1 MRTIPI
7 LTVVL
12 AALLVAGPLMPSWL
26 VFLLTVAFAKG
37 LVVLGLL
44 VMMRAGLV
52 SFGQG
57 LYYGLGAYTAGLAT
71 NFLGVTDAI
80 ALVVL
85 GGLVSA
91 VAGYVLGF
99 IMARYREIFFAML
112 SLALSMILYGIL
124 VRSAALGSTDGFNLP
139 PPRFFGFAVDGQTG
153 RLLVYAL
160 TMVMAT
166 GTAMVL
172 HRFVNSPAGVI
183 GEAILTNEIRV
194 EYLGTSVTGVL
205 HLTYVIGATTA
216 GLGGALI
223 AIAAGHIDPDLA
235 YWTTSGEFVVR
246 CDPVWY
252 RPRCGTLARY
262 GRVRGDPQLRLPVFA
277 LHMADGGR
285 HFHARRDP
293 VTALRTLVVVH
304 AATPRG
310 TGRVNA
316 PLVAAKGI
324 AQALRRGRRGRQT

>member
-1 MRTIPI
+1 MSTTSI
-7 LTVVL
+7 LSLVL

-57 LYYGLGAYTAGLAT
+57 LYYGLGAYAAGLAA

-80 ALVVL
+80 ALIIL
-85 GGLVSA
+85 GGLASA

-99 IMARYREIFFAML
+99 VMARYREIFFAML

-139 PPRFFGFAVDGQTG
+139 QPSFLGFAFDGSTG

-160 TMVMAT
+160 TVAIAI
-166 GTAMVL
+166 GTAIAL
-172 HRFVNSPAGVI
+172 HRFVQSPAGVI

-194 EYLGTSVTGVL
+194 EYLGTSVTRVL
-205 HLTYVIGATTA
+205 HLTYVIGAATA

-235 YWTTSGEFVVR
+235 YWTTSGEFVFVAILSGIGHVAAPLLGMVMFEAVR
-246 CDPVWY
+246 S
-252 RPRCGTLARY
+252 
-262 GRVRGDPQLRLPVFA
+262 FA
-277 LHMADGGR
+277 
-285 HFHARRDP
+285 FYYSP
-293 VTALRTLVVVH
+293 YTWQLVVGVSML
-304 AATPRG
+304 AVILFLPSGLWSLFSRRR
-310 TGRVNA
+310 RVGGSA
-316 PLVAAKGI
+316 
-324 AQALRRGRRGRQT
+324 

>member
-1 MRTIPI
+1 MRTVPA
-7 LTVVL
+7 LAVLLVV
-12 AALLVAGPLMPSWL
+12 LLVAGPLAPSWL

-57 LYYGLGAYTAGLAT
+57 LYYGMGAYAAGLAA
-71 NFLGVTDAI
+71 NLLGLTDAV
-80 ALVVL
+80 ALVAL
-85 GGLVSA
+85 GGFVSA
-91 VAGYVLGF
+91 GAGYVLGF
-99 IMARYREIFFAML
+99 VMARYREIFFAML

-139 PPRFFGFAVDGQTG
+139 PPTFLGFAVEGKTG
-153 RLLVYAL
+153 RVLVYAL
-160 TMVMAT
+160 TVALAV
-166 GTAMVL
+166 GTAMLL

-205 HLTYVIGATTA
+205 HLTYVIGAATA

-235 YWTTSGEFVVR
+235 YWTTSGEFVFVAILSGIGH
-246 CDPVWY
+246 V
-252 RPRCGTLARY
+252 A
-262 GRVRGDPQLRLPVFA
+262 
-277 LHMADGGR
+277 
-285 HFHARRDP
+285 
-293 VTALRTLVVVH
+293 
-304 AATPRG
+304 
-310 TGRVNA
+310 A
-316 PLVAAKGI
+316 PLLGMAVFEVIRSFSFQYSPYTWQMVVGLSMLAVILFLPAGLWSLFTRRRRAKG
-324 AQALRRGRRGRQT
+324 AA

>member
-1 MRTIPI
+1 MRSVLI
-7 LTVVL
+7 LTLAL
-12 AALLVAGPLMPSWL
+12 AALLGAGPLMPSWL

-99 IMARYREIFFAML
+99 IMARYRDIFFAML

-139 PPRFFGFAVDGQTG
+139 PPNFFGFAVDGQTG
-153 RLLVYAL
+153 RLLIYAL
-160 TMVMAT
+160 TIVMAT
-166 GTAMVL
+166 GTAIVL

-194 EYLGTSVTGVL
+194 EYLGTSVTSVL

-216 GLGGALI
+216 GLGGSLI

-235 YWTTSGEFVVR
+235 YWTTSGEFVFVAILSGIGH
-246 CDPVWY
+246 V
-252 RPRCGTLARY
+252 A
-262 GRVRGDPQLRLPVFA
+262 
-277 LHMADGGR
+277 
-285 HFHARRDP
+285 
-293 VTALRTLVVVH
+293 
-304 AATPRG
+304 
-310 TGRVNA
+310 A
-316 PLVAAKGI
+316 PLLGMAVFEAIRSFAFQYSPYTWQMVVGI
-324 AQALRRGRRGRQT
+324 SMLAVILLLPSGL

>member
-1 MRTIPI
+1 MRSVLI
-7 LTVVL
+7 LTLAL
-12 AALLVAGPLMPSWL
+12 AALLGAGPLMPSWL

-99 IMARYREIFFAML
+99 IMARYRDIFFAML

-139 PPRFFGFAVDGQTG
+139 PPNFFGFAVDGQTG
-153 RLLVYAL
+153 RLLIYAL
-160 TMVMAT
+160 TIVMAT
-166 GTAMVL
+166 GTAIVL

-194 EYLGTSVTGVL
+194 EYLGTSVTSVL

-216 GLGGALI
+216 GLGGSLI

-235 YWTTSGEFVVR
+235 YWTTSGEFVFVAILSGIGH
-246 CDPVWY
+246 V
-252 RPRCGTLARY
+252 A
-262 GRVRGDPQLRLPVFA
+262 
-277 LHMADGGR
+277 
-285 HFHARRDP
+285 
-293 VTALRTLVVVH
+293 
-304 AATPRG
+304 
-310 TGRVNA
+310 A
-316 PLVAAKGI
+316 PLLGMAVFEAIRSFAFQYSPYTWQMVVGI
-324 AQALRRGRRGRQT
+324 SMLAVILLLPSGLWSLFTRRRRAGRTA

>member
-7 LTVVL
+7 LTVFL
-12 AALLVAGPLMPSWL
+12 ATLLVAGPLMPLWL

-44 VMMRAGLV
+44 VMMRTGLV

-57 LYYGLGAYTAGLAT
+57 LYYGLGAYAAGLAT

-80 ALVVL
+80 ALVAL
-85 GGLVSA
+85 GGIVSA
-91 VAGYVLGF
+91 TAGYLLGF
-99 IMARYREIFFAML
+99 VMVRYREIFFAML

-124 VRSAALGSTDGFNLP
+124 VRSAVLGSTDGFNLP
-139 PPRFFGFAVDGQTG
+139 PPSFFGLTFDGQTG
-153 RLLVYAL
+153 RLLLYAL

-166 GTAMVL
+166 GTAMLL

-194 EYLGTSVTGVL
+194 EYLGTSVAGVL
-205 HLTYVIGATTA
+205 HLTYVIGATTS

-235 YWTTSGEFVVR
+235 YWTTSGEFVFVAILSGIGH
-246 CDPVWY
+246 V
-252 RPRCGTLARY
+252 A
-262 GRVRGDPQLRLPVFA
+262 
-277 LHMADGGR
+277 
-285 HFHARRDP
+285 
-293 VTALRTLVVVH
+293 
-304 AATPRG
+304 
-310 TGRVNA
+310 A
-316 PLVAAKGI
+316 PLLGMAVFEAIRSFAFQYSPYTWQMVVGLSMLAVILFLPSGLWSLFTRRRRAGGAA
-324 AQALRRGRRGRQT
+324 

>member
-1 MRTIPI
+1 MRSVPI
-7 LTVVL
+7 LTLAL
-12 AALLVAGPLMPSWL
+12 AALLGAGPLMPSWL

-139 PPRFFGFAVDGQTG
+139 PPNFFGFAVDGQTG
-153 RLLVYAL
+153 RLLIYAL
-160 TMVMAT
+160 TIITAV
-166 GTAMVL
+166 GTAIVL

-235 YWTTSGEFVVR
+235 YWTTSGEFVFVAILSGIGH
-246 CDPVWY
+246 V
-252 RPRCGTLARY
+252 A
-262 GRVRGDPQLRLPVFA
+262 
-277 LHMADGGR
+277 
-285 HFHARRDP
+285 
-293 VTALRTLVVVH
+293 
-304 AATPRG
+304 
-310 TGRVNA
+310 A
-316 PLVAAKGI
+316 PLLGMAVFETIRSFAFQYSPYTWQMVVGISMLAVILLLPSGLWSLFTRRRRAGRAA
-324 AQALRRGRRGRQT
+324 